1 MFTPIQLDKARNL
14 RYGMKAIHLIEKHLK
29 SNISKID
36 LENLTMEQLAVILWA
51 GLQHEDSALSPE
63 RVMDLVDDHGGVN
76 YAVEIMGQAFAESFG
91 GGDSTEK
98 NVQTAAK
105 QKRLT

>member
-14 RYGMKAIHLIEKHLK
+14 RYGMKAIHLIEKNLK

-51 GLQHEDSALSPE
+51 GLHHEDSTLSPD
-63 RVMDLVDDHGGVN
+63 RVMDLVDDYGGVN
-76 YAVEIMGQAFAESFG
+76 HAVEIMGQAFADSFG
-91 GGDSTEK
+91 GDNQNEK
-98 NVQTAAK
+98 NVPTAAK
-105 QKRLT
+105 KKRLT